1 MLQNQNLGQNLSQN
15 VAKKFRNLAN
25 SIPQKSKLF
34 VFQIIVR
41 KFAPKKRLLWA
52 QTDWSTTPSSMMLG
66 Y

>member
-1 MLQNQNLGQNLSQN
+1 MLQNQNLSQN

-34 VFQIIVR
+34 VFHIIVR

-52 QTDWSTTPSSMMLG
+52 QTD
-66 Y
+66 